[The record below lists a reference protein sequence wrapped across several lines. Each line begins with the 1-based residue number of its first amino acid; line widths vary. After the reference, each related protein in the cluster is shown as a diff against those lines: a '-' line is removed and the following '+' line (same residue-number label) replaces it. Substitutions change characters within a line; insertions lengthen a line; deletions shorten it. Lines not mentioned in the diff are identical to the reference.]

1 MRKFPILPSLL
12 AVALAAAVAGCS
24 NDDTD
29 VSAMAGP
36 DETTTAA
43 DANDAVGPGATNVPA
58 DDRMGATGANTLTVA
73 TAEGIDGS
81 FLTDSAGTSLY
92 YVEGDS
98 DGSKCVD
105 ECADT
110 WPPFLVVDAMPGDT
124 PGLDAA
130 MVGVVTRQDG
140 STQVSYNGHPLYRYS
155 GDNGVDS
162 TAGHGVEDQW
172 GHWYLITPA
181 GGEVGE
187 AAETADTGDTTD
199 TADAGTTEGY

>member
-1 MRKFPILPSLL
+1 MRKFPMLPGL
-12 AVALAAAVAGCS
+12 LAAALVAGIAGCS

-36 DETTTAA
+36 DETTTASG
-43 DANDAVGPGATNVPA
+43 DANGNVDAGATNVPA
-58 DDRMGATGANTLTVA
+58 DTGTAGDRMGDAGSNPLAVA
-73 TAEGIDGS
+73 TTEGVGGS
-81 FLTDSAGTSLY
+81 YLTDSAGTSLY
-92 YVEGDS
+92 YIEGDT

-105 ECADT
+105 ACADT
-110 WPPFLVVDAMPGDT
+110 WPPFLVEGAMPGNT
-124 PGLDAA
+124 PGLDAG
-130 MVGVVTRQDG
+130 MVGVVTRADG

-155 GDNGVDS
+155 GDSGTSS

-187 AAETADTGDTTD
+187 AGETSGA
-199 TADAGTTEGY
+199 ADAT

>member
-1 MRKFPILPSLL
+1 MRKFPMLPSLL
-12 AVALAAAVAGCS
+12 AAALLAAVAGCS

-36 DETTTAA
+36 DETTAAA
-43 DANDAVGPGATNVPA
+43 DANDAVGPGATNVP
-58 DDRMGATGANTLTVA
+58 GEETGAAGSTTLAVA
-73 TAEGIDGS
+73 NAEGVDGS
-81 FLTDSAGTSLY
+81 FLT
-92 YVEGDS
+92 EGDT

-110 WPPFLVVDAMPGDT
+110 WPPFLVGDAMPGDT
-124 PGLDAA
+124 PGLDAG
-130 MVGVVTRQDG
+130 MVGVITRQDG
-140 STQVSYNGHPLYRYS
+140 STQVTYNGHPLYRYS

-187 AAETADTGDTTD
+187 AGQTTDAANTDAAAAETTD
-199 TADAGTTEGY
+199 GM

>member
-12 AVALAAAVAGCS
+12 AVALVAAVAGCS

-58 DDRMGATGANTLTVA
+58 DQMDATGSNTLKAA

-92 YVEGDS
+92 YVEGDT
-98 DGSKCVD
+98 DGSQCVD

-110 WPPFLVVDAMPGDT
+110 WPPFLVEGAMPSDT

-155 GDNGVDS
+155 GDNGVAS

-187 AAETADTGDTTD
+187 GGEAAGG
-199 TADAGTTEGY
+199 ADAGTAEDY